1 MKVTYLSL
9 PDGHPLTAYL
19 DIQEGEFW
27 IGTNKHTDEPVK
39 VYWEDDEDVRAWVEV
54 PYES

>member
-19 DIQEGEFW
+19 DSQEGEFW

-39 VYWEDDEDVRAWVEV
+39 VYWEDDEEIRAWVEV
-54 PYES
+54 PREA